1 MTGQPLPGFRD
12 FFPPEHAALR
22 VIFQAWREASRCSG
36 FTEYEGPELESLELY
51 TEKSGEEIVGQLYHF
66 QDKGEREVAL
76 RPEMTPTLA
85 RMVASQHRNYRKPIK
100 WFSIPRLFRYERP
113 QKGRHREHYQWNC
126 DMVGEKSVMAEAE
139 LIGTLCL
146 GLSLLGLSAKDVVV
160 KVSDRSWWDSFLEK
174 EGVGEAERPGVLR
187 ALDRMEGATPEQRRE
202 KLGGLAPAVEAVWQG
217 KSEDSAAL
225 QEVHRGVKGLGY
237 GDWCETDYRV
247 VRGLA
252 YYTGVVFEVH
262 DRAGKLRAVAGG
274 GRYDG
279 LLKRLG
285 GEDLPAV
292 GFGMGDA
299 VLAELL
305 REKGMSTPSAGG
317 AEIFVVAESAQQE
330 MAWDVVGQLRRSGFS
345 TDYDPGAG
353 KWGKQ
358 LEMAEAKGARWALLV
373 GREVGEGK
381 LGVKELAT
389 RKQSEIRWRKDA
401 AGKICLEPTPGEW
414 AKVLGS

>member
-217 KSEDSAAL
+217 RSEDSEAV
-225 QEVHRGVKGLGY
+225 QGVHRGVKGLGY

-414 AKVLGS
+414 AKVLGA

>member
-22 VIFQAWREASRCSG
+22 GIFQAWREASRCGG

-51 TEKSGEEIVGQLYHF
+51 TEKSGDEIVGQLYHF
-66 QDKGEREVAL
+66 TDKGDRQVAL

-100 WFSIPRLFRYERP
+100 WFSVPRLFRYERP

-126 DMVGEKSVMAEAE
+126 DIVGEKSPMAEAE
-139 LIGTLCL
+139 LIGVLCL
-146 GLSLLGLSAKDVVV
+146 GLSLLGLGPKDVVV
-160 KVSDRSWWDSFLEK
+160 KVSDRSWWDAFLEK
-174 EGVGEAERPGVLR
+174 QGVGETERPTVLR
-187 ALDRMEGATPEQRRE
+187 TLDCLEGATAEQRRE
-202 KLGGLAPAVEAVWQG
+202 KLGTLAGAVEAVWDG
-217 KSEDSAAL
+217 KSADSEAVG
-225 QEVHRGVKGLGY
+225 QVRKGVEALGY

-274 GRYDG
+274 GRYDD

-305 REKGMSTPSAGG
+305 REKKIATPQATG
-317 AEIFVVAESAQQE
+317 AEIFIVAEAKEQA
-330 MAWDVVGQLRRSGFS
+330 MALQITGQLRRSGFS
-345 TDYDPGAG
+345 VDYDPGAG

-381 LGVKELAT
+381 LGLKELAS
-389 RKQSEIRWRKDA
+389 RKQSEIRWKSGTD
-401 AGKICLEPTPGEW
+401 GKICLEPTPGEW
-414 AKVLGS
+414 AKVCI

>member
-1 MTGQPLPGFRD
+1 MTVQPLPGFRD

-22 VIFQAWREASRCSG
+22 GIFQAWREASRCGG

-51 TEKSGEEIVGQLYHF
+51 TEKSGDEIVGQLYHF
-66 QDKGEREVAL
+66 TDKGDRQVAL

-100 WFSIPRLFRYERP
+100 WFSVPRLFRYERP

-126 DMVGEKSVMAEAE
+126 DIVGEKSPMAEAE
-139 LIGTLCL
+139 LIGVLCL
-146 GLSLLGLSAKDVVV
+146 GLSLLGLGPKDVVV
-160 KVSDRSWWDSFLEK
+160 KVSDRSWWDTFLEK
-174 EGVGEAERPGVLR
+174 QGVGETERPNVLR
-187 ALDRMEGATPEQRRE
+187 TLDRLESATAEQRRE
-202 KLGGLAPAVEAVWQG
+202 KLGALAEAVEAVWEG
-217 KSEDSAAL
+217 KSADSEAVG
-225 QEVHRGVKGLGY
+225 QVRKGVEALGY

-274 GRYDG
+274 GRYDD

-305 REKGMSTPSAGG
+305 REKKIAMPQATG
-317 AEIFVVAESAQQE
+317 AEIFIVAEAKEQA
-330 MAWDVVGQLRRSGFS
+330 MALQITGQLRRSGFS
-345 TDYDPGAG
+345 VDYDPGAG

-373 GREVGEGK
+373 GREVAEGK
-381 LGVKELAT
+381 LGLKELAS
-389 RKQSEIRWRKDA
+389 RKQSEIRWRSGTD
-401 AGKICLEPTPGEW
+401 GKICLEPTPGEW
-414 AKVLGS
+414 AKVCI

>member
-1 MTGQPLPGFRD
+1 
-12 FFPPEHAALR
+12 
-22 VIFQAWREASRCSG
+22 
-36 FTEYEGPELESLELY
+36 LELY
-51 TEKSGEEIVGQLYHF
+51 TEKSGDEIVGQLYHF
-66 QDKGEREVAL
+66 TDKGDRQVAL

-100 WFSIPRLFRYERP
+100 WFSVPRLFRYERP

-126 DMVGEKSVMAEAE
+126 DIVGEKSPMAEAE
-139 LIGTLCL
+139 LIGVLCL
-146 GLSLLGLSAKDVVV
+146 GLSLLGLGPKDVVV
-160 KVSDRSWWDSFLEK
+160 KVSDRNWWDTFLEK
-174 EGVGEAERPGVLR
+174 HGVGEKERPTVLR
-187 ALDRMEGATPEQRRE
+187 TLDRLEGATAEQRRE
-202 KLGGLAPAVEAVWQG
+202 KLGALAGAVEAVWEG
-217 KSEDSAAL
+217 KSADSDAVG
-225 QEVHRGVKGLGY
+225 QVRKGVEALGY

-274 GRYDG
+274 GRYDD

-285 GEDLPAV
+285 GEDLSAV

-305 REKGMSTPSAGG
+305 REKKIAMPQATG
-317 AEIFVVAESAQQE
+317 AEIFIVAEAKEQA
-330 MAWDVVGQLRRSGFS
+330 MALQITGQLRRSGFS
-345 TDYDPGAG
+345 VDFDPGAG

-358 LEMAEAKGARWALLV
+358 LEIAEAKGARWALLV

-381 LGVKELAT
+381 LGLKELAS
-389 RKQSEIRWRKDA
+389 RKQSEIRWISGTD
-401 AGKICLEPTPGEW
+401 GKICLEPTPGEW
-414 AKVLGS
+414 AKVCI

>member
-217 KSEDSAAL
+217 RSEDSEAV
-225 QEVHRGVKGLGY
+225 QGVHRGVKGLGY

-305 REKGMSTPSAGG
+305 REKGMSTPTAGG

-414 AKVLGS
+414 AKVL

>member
-12 FFPPEHAALR
+12 FFPPEHRALR
-22 VIFQAWREASRCSG
+22 AIFSAWREASRCSG

-100 WFSIPRLFRYERP
+100 WFSVPRLFRYERP

-126 DMVGEKSVMAEAE
+126 DIVGEKSAMAEAE

-146 GLSLLGLSAKDVVV
+146 GLSLLGLNSQDVVV
-160 KVSDRSWWDSFLEK
+160 RVSDRSWWDTFLEK
-174 EGVGEAERPGVLR
+174 HGVGEKERPSILR
-187 ALDRMEGATPEQRRE
+187 TLDRLDGASAEQRRE
-202 KLGGLAPAVEAVWQG
+202 KLGALAGAVEEVWQG

-225 QEVHRGVKGLGY
+225 REVHKGVKALGY
-237 GDWCETDYRV
+237 GEWCETDYRV

-274 GRYDG
+274 GRYDD

-305 REKGMSTPSAGG
+305 REKKMAVAKVEG
-317 AEIFVVAESAQQE
+317 AEIFVVAEGSEQE
-330 MAWDVVGQLRRSGFS
+330 MALGLVGQLRRGRFS
-345 TDYDPGAG
+345 ADYDPGAG

-373 GREVGEGK
+373 GREVAEGK
-381 LGVKELAT
+381 LGLKELAT
-389 RKQSEIRWRKDA
+389 RKQSEIRWTKGGD
-401 AGKICLEPTPGEW
+401 GKICLEPTPGDW
-414 AKVLGS
+414 AKVCI

>member
-1 MTGQPLPGFRD
+1 MIGQPLPGFRD

-22 VIFQAWREASRCSG
+22 GIFQAWREASRCGG

-51 TEKSGEEIVGQLYHF
+51 TEKSGDEIVGQLYHF
-66 QDKGEREVAL
+66 TDKGDRQVAL

-100 WFSIPRLFRYERP
+100 WFSVPRLFRYERP

-126 DMVGEKSVMAEAE
+126 DIVGEKSPMAEAE
-139 LIGTLCL
+139 LIGVLCL
-146 GLSLLGLSAKDVVV
+146 GLSLLGLGPKDVVV
-160 KVSDRSWWDSFLEK
+160 KVSDRSWWDAFLEK
-174 EGVGEAERPGVLR
+174 QGVGETERPTVLR
-187 ALDRMEGATPEQRRE
+187 TLDRLESATAEQRRE
-202 KLGGLAPAVEAVWQG
+202 KLGALAEAVEAVWEG
-217 KSEDSAAL
+217 KSADSEAVG
-225 QEVHRGVKGLGY
+225 QVRKGVEALGY

-274 GRYDG
+274 GRYDD

-305 REKGMSTPSAGG
+305 REKKIAMPQATG
-317 AEIFVVAESAQQE
+317 AEIFIVAEAKEQA
-330 MAWDVVGQLRRSGFS
+330 MALQITGQLRRSGFS
-345 TDYDPGAG
+345 VDFDPGAG

-381 LGVKELAT
+381 LGLKELAS
-389 RKQSEIRWRKDA
+389 RKQSEIRWRSGTD
-401 AGKICLEPTPGEW
+401 GKICLEPTPGEW
-414 AKVLGS
+414 AKVCI

>member
-1 MTGQPLPGFRD
+1 MTVQPLPGFRD

-22 VIFQAWREASRCSG
+22 GIFQAWREASRCGG

-51 TEKSGEEIVGQLYHF
+51 TEKSGDEIVGQLYHF
-66 QDKGEREVAL
+66 TDKGDRQVAL

-100 WFSIPRLFRYERP
+100 WFSVPRLFRYERP

-126 DMVGEKSVMAEAE
+126 DIVGEKSPMAEAE
-139 LIGTLCL
+139 LIGVLCL
-146 GLSLLGLSAKDVVV
+146 GLSLLGLGPKDVVV
-160 KVSDRSWWDSFLEK
+160 KVSDRSWWDIFLEK
-174 EGVGEAERPGVLR
+174 QGVGETERPNVLR
-187 ALDRMEGATPEQRRE
+187 TLDRLESAKAEQRRE
-202 KLGGLAPAVEAVWQG
+202 KLGALAKAVEAVWEG
-217 KSEDSAAL
+217 KSADSDAVG
-225 QEVHRGVKGLGY
+225 QVRKGVEALGY

-274 GRYDG
+274 GRYDD

-305 REKGMSTPSAGG
+305 REKKIAAPQATG
-317 AEIFVVAESAQQE
+317 AEIFIVAEAKEQA
-330 MAWDVVGQLRRSGFS
+330 MALQITGQLRRSGFS
-345 TDYDPGAG
+345 VDYDPGAG

-389 RKQSEIRWRKDA
+389 RKQSEIRWKSGTD
-401 AGKICLEPTPGEW
+401 GKICLEPTPGEW
-414 AKVLGS
+414 AKVFI

>member
-22 VIFQAWREASRCSG
+22 GIFDAWREASRCGG

-51 TEKSGEEIVGQLYHF
+51 TQKSGDEIVGQLYHF

-126 DMVGEKSVMAEAE
+126 DIVGEKSPMAEAE
-139 LIGTLCL
+139 LIATLCL
-146 GLSLLGLSAKDVVV
+146 GLSLLGLSAEDVVV

-174 EGVGEAERPGVLR
+174 QGVGEKEKPTILR
-187 ALDRMEGATPEQRRE
+187 TLDRLEGATPEQRRE
-202 KLGGLAPAVEAVWQG
+202 KLGPLAGAVEKVWEG
-217 KSEDSAAL
+217 KMEDSTAL
-225 QEVHRGVKGLGY
+225 GEVRRGVEALGY
-237 GDWCETDYRV
+237 GSWCETDYRV

-274 GRYDG
+274 GRYDD

-305 REKGMSTPSAGG
+305 RDKKIEGAKVVG
-317 AEIFVVAESAQQE
+317 AEIFVVAEKPEQG
-330 MAWDVVGQLRRSGFS
+330 MALGLVGQLRRSGFS
-345 TDYDPGAG
+345 ADFDPGAG

-373 GREVGEGK
+373 GREVAEGK
-381 LGVKELAT
+381 LGLRELAT
-389 RKQSEIRWRKDA
+389 RKQSEIRWAKSAD
-401 AGKICLEPTPGEW
+401 GKICLEPTPGEW
-414 AKVLGS
+414 AKVLN

>member
-1 MTGQPLPGFRD
+1 MTVQPLPGFRD

-22 VIFQAWREASRCSG
+22 GIFQAWREASRCGG

-51 TEKSGEEIVGQLYHF
+51 TEKSGDEIVGQLYHF
-66 QDKGEREVAL
+66 TDKGDRQVAL

-100 WFSIPRLFRYERP
+100 WFSVPRLFRYERP

-126 DMVGEKSVMAEAE
+126 DIVGEKSPMAEAE
-139 LIGTLCL
+139 LIGVLCL
-146 GLSLLGLSAKDVVV
+146 GLSLLGLGPKDVVV
-160 KVSDRSWWDSFLEK
+160 KVSDRSWWDAFLEK
-174 EGVGEAERPGVLR
+174 QGVGETERPTVLR
-187 ALDRMEGATPEQRRE
+187 TLDRLESATTEQRRE
-202 KLGGLAPAVEAVWQG
+202 KLGALAGAVEAVWEG
-217 KSEDSAAL
+217 KSADSEAVG
-225 QEVHRGVKGLGY
+225 QVRKGVEALGY

-274 GRYDG
+274 GRYDD

-305 REKGMSTPSAGG
+305 REKKIAMPQATG
-317 AEIFVVAESAQQE
+317 AEIFIVAEAKEQALALQIT
-330 MAWDVVGQLRRSGFS
+330 GQLRRSGFS
-345 TDYDPGAG
+345 VDFDPGAG

-373 GREVGEGK
+373 GREVAEGK
-381 LGVKELAT
+381 LGLKELAS
-389 RKQSEIRWRKDA
+389 RKQSEIRWRSGTD
-401 AGKICLEPTPGEW
+401 GKICLEPTPGEW
-414 AKVLGS
+414 AKVCI

>member
-22 VIFQAWREASRCSG
+22 GIFDAWRQASRCSG
-36 FTEYEGPELESLELY
+36 FTEYEGPELESLDLY
-51 TEKSGEEIVGQLYHF
+51 TEKSGDEIVGQLYHF

-126 DMVGEKSVMAEAE
+126 DIVGEKSPMAEAE
-139 LIGTLCL
+139 LIATLCL
-146 GLSLLGLSAKDVVV
+146 GLSLLGLGAEDVVV

-174 EGVGEAERPGVLR
+174 QGVGEKEKPSILR
-187 ALDRMEGATPEQRRE
+187 TLDRLEGATPEHRRE
-202 KLGGLAPAVEAVWQG
+202 KLGPLAGAVEKVWEG
-217 KSEDSAAL
+217 KMEDSVAL
-225 QEVHRGVKGLGY
+225 SEVRRGVEALGY
-237 GDWCETDYRV
+237 GSWCETDYRV

-274 GRYDG
+274 GRYDD
-279 LLKRLG
+279 LLKKLG

-305 REKGMSTPSAGG
+305 RDKKIERAKVAG
-317 AEIFVVAESAQQE
+317 AEIFVVAEKPEQG
-330 MAWDVVGQLRRSGFS
+330 MALGLVGHLRRSGFS
-345 TDYDPGAG
+345 ADFDPGAG

-381 LGVKELAT
+381 LGLKELAT
-389 RKQSEIRWRKDA
+389 RKQSEIRWTKSAD
-401 AGKICLEPTPGEW
+401 GKICLEPTPGDW
-414 AKVLGS
+414 AKVLN

>member
-1 MTGQPLPGFRD
+1 MTVQPLPGFRD

-22 VIFQAWREASRCSG
+22 GIFQAWREASRCGG

-51 TEKSGEEIVGQLYHF
+51 TEKSGDEIVGQLYHF
-66 QDKGEREVAL
+66 TDKGDRQVAL

-100 WFSIPRLFRYERP
+100 WFSVPRLFRYERP

-126 DMVGEKSVMAEAE
+126 DIVGEKSPMAEAE
-139 LIGTLCL
+139 LIGVLCL
-146 GLSLLGLSAKDVVV
+146 GLSLLGLGPKDVVV
-160 KVSDRSWWDSFLEK
+160 KVSDRSWWDAFLEK
-174 EGVGEAERPGVLR
+174 QGVGETERPTVLR
-187 ALDRMEGATPEQRRE
+187 TLDRLESATAEQRRE
-202 KLGGLAPAVEAVWQG
+202 KLGALAGAVEAVWEG
-217 KSEDSAAL
+217 KSADSEAVG
-225 QEVHRGVKGLGY
+225 QVRKGVEALGY

-274 GRYDG
+274 GRYDD

-305 REKGMSTPSAGG
+305 REKKIAMPQATG
-317 AEIFVVAESAQQE
+317 AEIFIVAEAKEQA
-330 MAWDVVGQLRRSGFS
+330 MALQITGQLRRSGFS
-345 TDYDPGAG
+345 VDFDPGAG

-373 GREVGEGK
+373 GREVAEGK
-381 LGVKELAT
+381 LGLKELAS
-389 RKQSEIRWRKDA
+389 RKQSEIRWRSGTD
-401 AGKICLEPTPGEW
+401 GKICLEPTPGEW
-414 AKVLGS
+414 AKVCI

>member
-22 VIFQAWREASRCSG
+22 GIFQAWREASRCGG

-51 TEKSGEEIVGQLYHF
+51 TEKSGDEIVGQLYHF
-66 QDKGEREVAL
+66 TDKGDRQVAL

-100 WFSIPRLFRYERP
+100 WFSVPRLFRYERP

-126 DMVGEKSVMAEAE
+126 DIVGEKSPMAEAE
-139 LIGTLCL
+139 LIGVLCL
-146 GLSLLGLSAKDVVV
+146 GLSLLGLGPKDVVV
-160 KVSDRSWWDSFLEK
+160 KVSDRSWWDAFLEK
-174 EGVGEAERPGVLR
+174 QGVGETERPTVLR
-187 ALDRMEGATPEQRRE
+187 TLDRLESATAEQRRE
-202 KLGGLAPAVEAVWQG
+202 KLGALAGAVDAVWEGKSADSEAVGQVRKGVEA
-217 KSEDSAAL
+217 
-225 QEVHRGVKGLGY
+225 LGY

-274 GRYDG
+274 GRYDD

-305 REKGMSTPSAGG
+305 REKKIAMPQAAG
-317 AEIFVVAESAQQE
+317 AEIFIVAEAKEQD
-330 MAWDVVGQLRRSGFS
+330 MALQITGQLRRSGFS
-345 TDYDPGAG
+345 VDFDPGAG

-373 GREVGEGK
+373 GREVAEGK
-381 LGVKELAT
+381 LGLKELAS
-389 RKQSEIRWRKDA
+389 RKQSEIRWRSGTD
-401 AGKICLEPTPGEW
+401 GKICLEPTPGEW
-414 AKVLGS
+414 AKVCI

>member
-22 VIFQAWREASRCSG
+22 GIFQAWREASRCGG

-51 TEKSGEEIVGQLYHF
+51 TEKSGDEIVGQLYHF
-66 QDKGEREVAL
+66 TDKGDRQVAL

-100 WFSIPRLFRYERP
+100 WFSVPRLFRYERP

-126 DMVGEKSVMAEAE
+126 DIVGEKSPMAEAE
-139 LIGTLCL
+139 LIGVLCL
-146 GLSLLGLSAKDVVV
+146 GLSLLGLGPKDVVV
-160 KVSDRSWWDSFLEK
+160 KVSDRSWWDTFLEK
-174 EGVGEAERPGVLR
+174 QGVGEKERPTVLR
-187 ALDRMEGATPEQRRE
+187 TLDRLEGATAEQRRE
-202 KLGGLAPAVEAVWQG
+202 KLGALAGAVEAVWEG
-217 KSEDSAAL
+217 KSADSEAVG
-225 QEVHRGVKGLGY
+225 QVRKGVEALGY

-274 GRYDG
+274 GRYDD

-305 REKGMSTPSAGG
+305 REKKIAMPQSAG
-317 AEIFVVAESAQQE
+317 AEIFIVAEAKEQA
-330 MAWDVVGQLRRSGFS
+330 MALQITGQLRRSGFS
-345 TDYDPGAG
+345 VDYDPGAG

-373 GREVGEGK
+373 GREVAEGK
-381 LGVKELAT
+381 LGLKELAS
-389 RKQSEIRWRKDA
+389 RKQSEIRWRSGTD
-401 AGKICLEPTPGEW
+401 GKICLEPTPGEW
-414 AKVLGS
+414 AKVCI

>member
-1 MTGQPLPGFRD
+1 MTVQPLPGFRD

-22 VIFQAWREASRCSG
+22 AIFQAWREASRCGG
-36 FTEYEGPELESLELY
+36 FTEYEGPELESLDLY

-66 QDKGEREVAL
+66 TDKGERQVAL

-100 WFSIPRLFRYERP
+100 WFSVPRLFRYERP

-126 DMVGEKSVMAEAE
+126 DMVGEKSARAEAE
-139 LIGTLCL
+139 LIGVLCL
-146 GLSLLGLSAKDVVV
+146 GLSLLGLGPKDVVV
-160 KVSDRSWWDSFLEK
+160 KVSDRGWWDAFLEK
-174 EGVGEAERPGVLR
+174 QGVGEKERPNVLR
-187 ALDRMEGATPEQRRE
+187 TLDRLEGATAEQRKE
-202 KLGGLAPAVEAVWQG
+202 KLGALAGAVEAVWEG
-217 KSEDSAAL
+217 KSVDSAAVA
-225 QEVHRGVKGLGY
+225 QVHEGVGALGY
-237 GDWCETDYRV
+237 GEWCETDYRV

-274 GRYDG
+274 GRYDD

-305 REKGMSTPSAGG
+305 RVKGVAVAPAGG
-317 AEIFVVAESAQQE
+317 AEIFVVAEGKEQA
-330 MAWDVVGQLRRSGFS
+330 MALQMTGQLRRGGFS
-345 TDYDPGAG
+345 VDYDPGAG

-358 LEMAEAKGARWALLV
+358 LEMAEAKGAKWALLV
-373 GREVGEGK
+373 GREMGEGK
-381 LGVKELAT
+381 LGLKELAS
-389 RKQSEIRWRKDA
+389 RKLTEIRWSRGVD
-401 AGKICLEPTPGEW
+401 GTICLEPTPGEW
-414 AKVLGS
+414 AKVVTK

>member
-22 VIFQAWREASRCSG
+22 GIFQAWREASRCGG

-51 TEKSGEEIVGQLYHF
+51 TEKSGDEIVGQLYHF
-66 QDKGEREVAL
+66 TDKGDRQVAL

-100 WFSIPRLFRYERP
+100 WFSVPRLFRYERP

-126 DMVGEKSVMAEAE
+126 DIVGEKSPMAEAE
-139 LIGTLCL
+139 LIGVLCL
-146 GLSLLGLSAKDVVV
+146 GLSLLGLGPKDVVV
-160 KVSDRSWWDSFLEK
+160 KVSDRSWWDAFLEK
-174 EGVGEAERPGVLR
+174 QGVGETERPTVLR
-187 ALDRMEGATPEQRRE
+187 TLDRLESATAEQRRE
-202 KLGGLAPAVEAVWQG
+202 KLGVLAEAVEAVWEG
-217 KSEDSAAL
+217 KSADSEAVG
-225 QEVHRGVKGLGY
+225 QVRKGVEALGY

-274 GRYDG
+274 GRYDD

-305 REKGMSTPSAGG
+305 REKKIAMPQATG
-317 AEIFVVAESAQQE
+317 AEIFIVAEAKEQA
-330 MAWDVVGQLRRSGFS
+330 MALQITGQLRRSGFS
-345 TDYDPGAG
+345 VDFDPGAG

-373 GREVGEGK
+373 GREVADGK
-381 LGVKELAT
+381 LGLKELAS
-389 RKQSEIRWRKDA
+389 RKQSEIRWRSGTD
-401 AGKICLEPTPGEW
+401 GKICLEPTPGEW
-414 AKVLGS
+414 AKVCI

>member
-22 VIFQAWREASRCSG
+22 GIFQAWREASRCGG

-51 TEKSGEEIVGQLYHF
+51 TEKSGDEIVGQLYHF
-66 QDKGEREVAL
+66 TDKGDRQVAL

-100 WFSIPRLFRYERP
+100 WFSVPRLFRYERP

-126 DMVGEKSVMAEAE
+126 EIVGEKSPMAEAE
-139 LIGTLCL
+139 LIGVLCL
-146 GLSLLGLSAKDVVV
+146 GLSLLGLGPKDVVV
-160 KVSDRSWWDSFLEK
+160 KVSDRNWWDTFLEK
-174 EGVGEAERPGVLR
+174 QGIGEKERPTVLR
-187 ALDRMEGATPEQRRE
+187 TLDRLEGATAEQRRE
-202 KLGGLAPAVEAVWQG
+202 KLGALAAAVEAVWDG
-217 KSEDSAAL
+217 KSADSEAVG
-225 QEVHRGVKGLGY
+225 QVRKGVEALGY

-274 GRYDG
+274 GRYDD

-305 REKGMSTPSAGG
+305 REKKIAMPQSIG
-317 AEIFVVAESAQQE
+317 AEIFIVAEAKEQA
-330 MAWDVVGQLRRSGFS
+330 MALQITGQLRRSGFS
-345 TDYDPGAG
+345 VDYDPGAG

-381 LGVKELAT
+381 LGLKELAS
-389 RKQSEIRWRKDA
+389 RKQSEIRWRSGTD
-401 AGKICLEPTPGEW
+401 GKICLEPTPGEW
-414 AKVLGS
+414 AKVCI

>member
-22 VIFQAWREASRCSG
+22 GIFQAWREASRCGG

-51 TEKSGEEIVGQLYHF
+51 TEKSGDEIVGQLYHF
-66 QDKGEREVAL
+66 IDKGERQVAL

-100 WFSIPRLFRYERP
+100 WFSVPRLFRYERP

-126 DMVGEKSVMAEAE
+126 DIVGEKSPMAEAE
-139 LIGTLCL
+139 LIGVLCL
-146 GLSLLGLSAKDVVV
+146 GLSLLGLGPKDVVV
-160 KVSDRSWWDSFLEK
+160 KVSDRNWWDTFLEK
-174 EGVGEAERPGVLR
+174 HGVGEKERPTVLR
-187 ALDRMEGATPEQRRE
+187 TLDRLEGATAEQRRE
-202 KLGGLAPAVEAVWQG
+202 KLGALAEAVEAVWEG
-217 KSEDSAAL
+217 KSADSEAVG
-225 QEVHRGVKGLGY
+225 QVRKGVEALGY

-274 GRYDG
+274 GRYDD

-305 REKGMSTPSAGG
+305 REKKIAMPQSIG
-317 AEIFVVAESAQQE
+317 AEIFIVAEAKEQS
-330 MAWDVVGQLRRSGFS
+330 MAMQITGQLRRSGFS
-345 TDYDPGAG
+345 VDYDPGAG

-373 GREVGEGK
+373 GRELAEGK
-381 LGVKELAT
+381 LGLKELAS
-389 RKQSEIRWRKDA
+389 RKQSEIRWKSGTD
-401 AGKICLEPTPGEW
+401 GKICLEPTPGEW
-414 AKVLGS
+414 AKVCI

>member
-1 MTGQPLPGFRD
+1 MTVQPLPGFRD

-22 VIFQAWREASRCSG
+22 GIFQAWREASRCGG

-51 TEKSGEEIVGQLYHF
+51 TEKSGDEIVGQLYHF
-66 QDKGEREVAL
+66 TDKGDRQVAL

-100 WFSIPRLFRYERP
+100 WFSVPRLFRYERP

-126 DMVGEKSVMAEAE
+126 DIVGEKSPMAEAE
-139 LIGTLCL
+139 LIGVLCL
-146 GLSLLGLSAKDVVV
+146 GLSLLGLGPKDVVV
-160 KVSDRSWWDSFLEK
+160 KVSDRSWWDAFLEK
-174 EGVGEAERPGVLR
+174 QGVGETERPTVLR
-187 ALDRMEGATPEQRRE
+187 TLDRLESATAEQRRE
-202 KLGGLAPAVEAVWQG
+202 KLGALAEAVEAVWEG
-217 KSEDSAAL
+217 KSADSEAVG
-225 QEVHRGVKGLGY
+225 QVRKGVEALGY

-274 GRYDG
+274 GRYDD

-305 REKGMSTPSAGG
+305 REKKIAMPQATG
-317 AEIFVVAESAQQE
+317 AEIFIVAEAKEQA
-330 MAWDVVGQLRRSGFS
+330 MALQITGQLRRSGFS
-345 TDYDPGAG
+345 VDFDPGAG

-373 GREVGEGK
+373 GREVAEGK
-381 LGVKELAT
+381 LGLKELAS
-389 RKQSEIRWRKDA
+389 RKQSEIRWKSGTD
-401 AGKICLEPTPGEW
+401 GKICLEPTPGEW
-414 AKVLGS
+414 AKVCI

>member
-66 QDKGEREVAL
+66 QDKGERAVAL

-217 KSEDSAAL
+217 RSEDSEAV
-225 QEVHRGVKGLGY
+225 QGVHRGVKGLGY

-414 AKVLGS
+414 AKVL

>member
-414 AKVLGS
+414 AKVL